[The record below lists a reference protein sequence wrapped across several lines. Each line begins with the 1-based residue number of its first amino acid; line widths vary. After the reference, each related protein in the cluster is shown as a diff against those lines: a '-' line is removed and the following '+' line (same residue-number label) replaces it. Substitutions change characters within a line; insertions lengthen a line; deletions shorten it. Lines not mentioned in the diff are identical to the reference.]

1 MPSSVTIT
9 DKQHV
14 SAGITLLDAD
24 GQPFATKPDG
34 VSVSFSSSD
43 PTVADFVV
51 GADGLNGDV
60 TSGKVGSAVITA
72 AVAMADGTTIS
83 DTLAVAVVNS
93 VPGSANFTVGT
104 PVDE

>member
-1 MPSSVTIT
+1 MPASVTLT

-14 SAGITLLDAD
+14 GAGVSILDAD
-24 GQPFATKPDG
+24 GQPFATLPDG
-34 VSVSFSSSD
+34 ITVAFSSSD
-43 PTVADFVV
+43 PSVSDFVV
-51 GADGLNGDV
+51 GPDGMNGDV

-72 AVAMADGTTIS
+72 TVTMPDVVIS

-104 PVDE
+104 PTDE